1 MLAGTGHETGG
12 AVATAVQPAQRS
24 ESDYNLGHPPDLRT
38 SDSSSTTS
46 NDRFTG
52 QSCAKPYGSEGRGS
66 PKPNNGIADSG
77 SCCGTRYRSALVRSI
92 VHRGRAVVHAHGH
105 ARARSQLSPA
115 ANRKRA
121 PGD

>member
-38 SDSSSTTS
+38 SDSSSATS

-66 PKPNNGIADSG
+66 PKPNNGIA
-77 SCCGTRYRSALVRSI
+77 TLA
-92 VHRGRAVVHAHGH
+92 
-105 ARARSQLSPA
+105 PA
-115 ANRKRA
+115 AVHGIGAHSSEASCTVDEPLSMLTVTLGLVLN
-121 PGD
+121 